1 MSFSLFILI
10 CIIVI
15 SVMTLLCL
23 LRAIVGPRLTDRIM
37 AVNMIGTMTIAV
49 IMLLSVL
56 LGESSV
62 LDVALIYAVISF
74 VAVIVLS
81 QIYVGLYHEKRLK
94 DKRDTDIDSKKKRAE
109 E

>member
-10 CIIVI
+10 CIVI
-15 SVMTLLCL
+15 ISILTILCL
-23 LRAIVGPRLTDRIM
+23 VRAIVGPRLADRIM

-49 IMLLSVL
+49 IMLLSAL
-56 LGESSV
+56 LRESSV

-94 DKRDTDIDSKKKRAE
+94 DKRSSVEDNKKKAVE